1 MLLVSVLV
9 SESPDSL
16 VLSKLSLLAVFL
28 FSWLVCLPVV
38 FVPAGDSGRRWRVY
52 WEGGE
57 GGAGNTDVMAKL
69 ERGGGATLIPL
80 SSSMR
85 SDL

>member
-9 SESPDSL
+9 SELPDSL

-28 FSWLVCLPVV
+28 FSLSVCLPVV
-38 FVPAGDSGRRWRVY
+38 FVPAGGSGRRWHVC

-57 GGAGNTDVMAKL
+57 GGAGNADVMAKQ
-69 ERGGGATLIPL
+69 EQGGGATLIPL